1 METSKFIPRNY
12 PMKTAT
18 SPMPILTTTNIE
30 RWLNW
35 LITSNGSGSIVNTP
49 KGVLI
54 FALYAN

>member
-1 METSKFIPRNY
+1 
-12 PMKTAT
+12 MKTAQST
-18 SPMPILTTTNIE
+18 MPILTTTNVE

>member
-1 METSKFIPRNY
+1 MEKNKPRSHNH
-12 PMKTAT
+12 PMKTAPST
-18 SPMPILTTTNIE
+18 MPILTTTNVE

-35 LITSNGSGSIVNTP
+35 LITSNASGSIVNTP